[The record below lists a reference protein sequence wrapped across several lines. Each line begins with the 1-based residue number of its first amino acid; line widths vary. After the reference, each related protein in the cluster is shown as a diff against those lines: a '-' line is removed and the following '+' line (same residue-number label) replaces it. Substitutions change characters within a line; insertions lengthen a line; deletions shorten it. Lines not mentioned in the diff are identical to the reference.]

1 MSEGAR
7 RRTKKAKKRTRSFEE
22 ALARLEEIAVQLENG
37 DLPLEKAM
45 SLAEEGLELSELCEK
60 ELTAAEGKIQQLVE
74 RMGKADLKPL
84 TAATETAEEDE
95 EQQAEGRG
103 EQST

>member
-7 RRTKKAKKRTRSFEE
+7 RRTKKTRKRTRSFEE
-22 ALARLEEIAVQLENG
+22 ALARLEEIAAQLENS

-60 ELTAAEGKIQQLVE
+60 ELTAAEGKIQRLVE
-74 RMGKADLKPL
+74 RMGEAELKPL
-84 TAATETAEEDE
+84 TAQTEAAEEDE
-95 EQQAEGRG
+95 EQETEARG
-103 EQST
+103 E